1 MKEHSRCVEQVEA
14 EAKVKA
20 EQGARALRVIRN
32 LSLLVLTGWLGYQF
46 PATVGEIA
54 WADSSSSP
62 SNAKL
67 KGNVGRGREI
77 FNGKGSCY
85 YCHGIDGYLG
95 RTPRLEADTA
105 ALIAELNPPPPDLR
119 NPGALRLNTNKERAR
134 AVREGHPG
142 TGMFPDL
149 TMTDQDLADTLMY
162 LALLRRDPNPM
173 AD

>member
-1 MKEHSRCVEQVEA
+1 MEEHGRCVEQVEVK
-14 EAKVKA
+14 AKVKA
-20 EQGARALRVIRN
+20 KQGSGVLRLSLN
-32 LSLLVLTGWLGYQF
+32 LSLLFLTGWLGYQF

-54 WADSSSSP
+54 WAGSPSSP
-62 SNAKL
+62 PSAKL

-77 FNGKGSCY
+77 FNGKGACH

-95 RTPRLEADTA
+95 RMPRLEADTA
-105 ALIAELNPPPPDLR
+105 ALISGLNPSPSDLR
-119 NPGALRLNTNKERAR
+119 NPGALRLKTNKERAR
-134 AVREGHPG
+134 AIREGHPG

-149 TMTDQDLADTLMY
+149 TMTDQDIADTLMY

>member
-1 MKEHSRCVEQVEA
+1 MEEHGRYVKHVEVM
-14 EAKVKA
+14 AKGKA
-20 EQGARALRVIRN
+20 EQGSGALRFSLN
-32 LSLLVLTGWLGYQF
+32 LSLLFLSGWLGYQF
-46 PATVGEIA
+46 PTMTGETA
-54 WADSSSSP
+54 WAGSPSSP
-62 SNAKL
+62 PSAKL

-77 FNGKGSCY
+77 FNGKGACH

-105 ALIAELNPPPPDLR
+105 ALISGLNPSPSDLR
-119 NPGALRLNTNKERAR
+119 NPGALRLKTNKERAR
-134 AVREGHPG
+134 AIREGHPG

-149 TMTDQDLADTLMY
+149 TMTDQDIADTLMY